1 MSFELKFLKSPF
13 LISSFLSCSS
23 QPMIV
28 ETLSEK
34 RVKMAACGEDHIGCL
49 VGHGW
54 VPDEEVKACM
64 ACKKSFTA
72 IRRRVRIIIIIS
84 LHYFRYNKPTFYF
97 IFLS

>member
-1 MSFELKFLKSPF
+1 
-13 LISSFLSCSS
+13 
-23 QPMIV
+23 MIV

-84 LHYFRYNKPTFYF
+84 LHYALPVMIILDTISLHF
-97 IFLS
+97 IFSILASLPSVWWYILW

>member
-1 MSFELKFLKSPF
+1 
-13 LISSFLSCSS
+13 
-23 QPMIV
+23 MIV

-72 IRRRVRIIIIIS
+72 IRRRVRIIIIIIFFTS
-84 LHYFRYNKPTFYF
+84 CFASNNNFSVHLFL
-97 IFLS
+97 FLS